1 MAFDTELR
9 DRVVGMLLPL
19 GPVAPRSMFGACGL
33 YLDGVMF
40 ALIWEDTLFLK
51 TDGKNR
57 PRFEAEGCAPFTYK
71 TEDGRNVVM
80 SFSAAPVQAMM
91 DPGELLDWAESA
103 VAAARRVR
111 VAKTEGKR
119 VRRAPGR

>member
-9 DRVVGMLLPL
+9 DRIVGMLLPL
-19 GPVAPRSMFGACGL
+19 EPVAPRSMFGGCGL

-57 PRFEAEGCAPFTYK
+57 PRFEAEGCAPFTYE
-71 TEDGRNVVM
+71 TGDGRNVVM
-80 SFSAAPVQAMM
+80 SYSATPTQVMM
-91 DPGELLDWAESA
+91 DQSELLDWVEGA
-103 VAAARRVR
+103 VAAALRARN
-111 VAKTEGKR
+111 AKSSGKR
-119 VRRAPGR
+119 LKRAPGR

>member
-19 GPVAPRSMFGACGL
+19 GPVAPRSMFGCCGL

-40 ALIWEDTLFLK
+40 ALIREDTLFLR
-51 TDGKNR
+51 TDGRNQ
-57 PRFEAEGCAPFTYK
+57 PRFEAEGCAPFSYE
-71 TEDGRNVVM
+71 TEDGRNIIM
-80 SFSAAPVQAMM
+80 SYSAAPVHAMM
-91 DPGELLDWAESA
+91 DPGELLDWAEGA

-111 VAKTEGKR
+111 AAKPGGKR